1 MPTIIAI
8 CPYCRAGGVRAPD
21 TALGASATCPK
32 CKSSF
37 TVLPETDPP
46 EWVEQSTPDAPSF
59 SAPGPA
65 KPKSSPLEETR
76 TTPAMPDVTEP
87 SPVLPAEPRKKTEPK
102 PEPALQLTAPVTS
115 SELEDEAP
123 DAPSDLGMTWA
134 LAALIL
140 VGPTV
145 LVSQL
150 PFGRFVAAAL
160 ALVGLVGGVL
170 CLGAEGRARLLAALA
185 ALLHLVVLV
194 VVVFLPSW
202 LNLDPWR
209 GPPLPEEP
217 KTPVAV
223 EQRTGASSPITP
235 NDWLDAGKFSW
246 QFRDT
251 RVTAR
256 AAVGP
261 VELNGPNGAKRIT
274 KEPYLQ
280 LTLQVRNV
288 GFERE
293 IPLSG
298 WAAGQGT
305 DGVRA
310 TDATG
315 KVLAPATF
323 ENGWTVDRGK
333 VMPRAMP
340 GHASEAVL
348 LFAAPPAKTEFVR
361 VQLSGPALGVPDE
374 IKFRVGTIGAVLRPP
389 GP

>member
-1 MPTIIAI
+1 
-8 CPYCRAGGVRAPD
+8 
-21 TALGASATCPK
+21 
-32 CKSSF
+32 
-37 TVLPETDPP
+37 VLPEPNPP
-46 EWVEQSTPDAPSF
+46 DWVEQSKPDATSF

-76 TTPAMPDVTEP
+76 TTAAMPDVTEP
-87 SPVLPAEPRKKTEPK
+87 SPILPAEPRKKSEPK
-102 PEPALQLTAPVTS
+102 PKSNPSLTLTAPVTA
-115 SELEDEAP
+115 SELEDESPA
-123 DAPSDLGMTWA
+123 ASDLGTTWA

-160 ALVGLVGGVL
+160 ALVGLVGGLL
-170 CLGAEGRARLLAALA
+170 CLGAEGRARLFAALA
-185 ALLHLVVLV
+185 AFLHLVVLV
-194 VVVFLPSW
+194 VVLLLPSW

-209 GPPLPEEP
+209 GPPPPEEP

-223 EQRTGASSPITP
+223 EQNTGTSSPITP

-256 AAVGP
+256 ATVGP
-261 VELNGPNGAKRIT
+261 VELNGPNGTKRMT
-274 KEPYLQ
+274 KEPHLQ
-280 LTLQVRNV
+280 LTFQIRNV

-305 DGVRA
+305 DGVRV
-310 TDATG
+310 TDANG

-323 ENGWTVDRGK
+323 ENGWTADRGK

-348 LFAAPPAKTEFVR
+348 LFAAPPAKTDFVR

-374 IKFRVGTIGAVLRPP
+374 IKFRVGASGSLLRPP